1 MKYGIQ
7 CWKWRVSSTDEVV
20 FCFGFNGL
28 RSGFMAAT
36 TSLVLFSFWGI
47 FLRPNFR
54 FASSFTTS
62 ASALRSIL
70 SFFFSF
76 GCIGSSF
83 FLFRWS
89 LFFILLFFFW
99 ANGSTRADQHFLGFV
114 GLFFVRAR
122 STRGFLNSISPTVFL
137 QQFIVVSCFTIG
149 RNKSLINGTNVSKK
163 NSHVFVSAVL
173 SVKEANVRPFGFRN
187 VSVMKHWN
195 VVLLRPHKVGLR
207 SPFHLDS
214 IT

>member
-70 SFFFSF
+70 SFFLFYCFSF
-76 GCIGSSF
+76 GRTDRRARINIFWVSSVC
-83 FLFRWS
+83 FLFAPVPRGVS
-89 LFFILLFFFW
+89 LI
-99 ANGSTRADQHFLGFV
+99 R
-114 GLFFVRAR
+114 
-122 STRGFLNSISPTVFL
+122 FL
-137 QQFIVVSCFTIG
+137 QQFSSTIVVSCFTIG

>member
-89 LFFILLFFFW
+89 LFLFYCFSF
-99 ANGSTRADQHFLGFV
+99 GRTDR
-114 GLFFVRAR
+114 RAR
-122 STRGFLNSISPTVFL
+122 INIFWVSSVCFLFAPVPRGVSLIRFL
-137 QQFIVVSCFTIG
+137 QQFSSNSLSSFLVSLLVVT
-149 RNKSLINGTNVSKK
+149 RV
-163 NSHVFVSAVL
+163 
-173 SVKEANVRPFGFRN
+173 
-187 VSVMKHWN
+187 
-195 VVLLRPHKVGLR
+195 
-207 SPFHLDS
+207 
-214 IT
+214 

>member
-1 MKYGIQ
+1 MDLWPRRPRWFFFLFGVFFCDRISDSHRLLRRQ
-7 CWKWRVSSTDEVV
+7 RPPFGRFSLFFSLSAVSARLF
-20 FCFGFNGL
+20 FCFVGVF
-28 RSGFMAAT
+28 F
-36 TSLVLFSFWGI
+36 LFYC
-47 FLRPNFR
+47 
-54 FASSFTTS
+54 
-62 ASALRSIL
+62 
-70 SFFFSF
+70 FSF
-76 GCIGSSF
+76 GRTDRRARINIFWVSSVC
-83 FLFRWS
+83 FLFAPVPRGVS
-89 LFFILLFFFW
+89 LI
-99 ANGSTRADQHFLGFV
+99 R
-114 GLFFVRAR
+114 
-122 STRGFLNSISPTVFL
+122 FL
-137 QQFIVVSCFTIG
+137 QQFSSTIVVSCFTIG

>member
-1 MKYGIQ
+1 MLEVEGFFDRRSRFLFRIQRIAEWIYG
-7 CWKWRVSSTDEVV
+7 RDD
-20 FCFGFNGL
+20 
-28 RSGFMAAT
+28 
-36 TSLVLFSFWGI
+36 LVG
-47 FLRPNFR
+47 
-54 FASSFTTS
+54 
-62 ASALRSIL
+62 
-70 SFFFSF
+70 SFFFLGYFSATEF
-76 GCIGSSF
+76 PIRIVFYDVSVRPSVDSLFFFLFRLYRLVFFFVSLESF
-83 FLFRWS
+83 FLFYCFSFGR
-89 LFFILLFFFW
+89 
-99 ANGSTRADQHFLGFV
+99 TDR
-114 GLFFVRAR
+114 RAR
-122 STRGFLNSISPTVFL
+122 INIFWVSSVCFLFAPVPRGVSLIRFL
-137 QQFIVVSCFTIG
+137 QQFSSTIVVSCFTIG

>member
-70 SFFFSF
+70 SFFFSLSAVSARLF
-76 GCIGSSF
+76 FLVSLESF
-83 FLFRWS
+83 FLFYCFSFGR
-89 LFFILLFFFW
+89 
-99 ANGSTRADQHFLGFV
+99 TDR
-114 GLFFVRAR
+114 RAR
-122 STRGFLNSISPTVFL
+122 INIFWVSSVCFLFAPVPRGVSLIRFL
-137 QQFIVVSCFTIG
+137 QQFSSTIVVSCFTIG

-163 NSHVFVSAVL
+163 TAMFSFLQSCRWRKRTFVL
-173 SVKEANVRPFGFRN
+173 SGF
-187 VSVMKHWN
+187 VM
-195 VVLLRPHKVGLR
+195 
-207 SPFHLDS
+207 SP
-214 IT
+214 